1 MANHTYLLTE
11 EESSAVKMLTRQLD
25 DLSTNAYLD
34 PLLLGPI
41 PVTDDGGFELLGFMK
56 QDDDLTWR
64 FTRDL
69 AEAMAPL
76 PLMRHELPEGE
87 RL

>member
-1 MANHTYLLTE
+1 MANHNFLLTVE
-11 EESSAVKMLTRQLD
+11 ETAAVKMLTRQLD

-69 AEAMAPL
+69 AESLSPL
-76 PLMRHELPEGE
+76 PTMRINLPEGE
-87 RL
+87 EY